1 MMKEMKNKT
10 TAAVQAAQSN
20 NDTGNEKTVSYPA
33 PAQLATPTG
42 LKPEEVREI
51 VKVVNPLIADAFA
64 LYLKTKNF
72 HWHLSGSHFREYH
85 LLFDEQAD
93 SIFDSIDPLAERVR
107 RIGGTTVRSIS
118 HVGELQ
124 TIKDDN
130 RDFVAPDEMIAELIK
145 DNLQIAS
152 RQRAAIETCEQRRD
166 TPTSN
171 ILQDILDKT
180 ERRVWFLYEVSQ
192 GGKNEL

>member
-1 MMKEMKNKT
+1 MKNKT
-10 TAAVQAAQSN
+10 ATAAAQTTRSGDN
-20 NDTGNEKTVSYPA
+20 KANDKTGANPA
-33 PAQLATPTG
+33 PKQLATPTG
-42 LKPEEVREI
+42 LKPEDVREI
-51 VKVVNPLIADAFA
+51 VATVNPLIADAFA
-64 LYLKTKNF
+64 LYIKTKNF

-93 SIFDSIDPLAERVR
+93 SIFESVDPLAERVR
-107 RIGGTTVRSIS
+107 RIGGTTLKSVA
-118 HVGELQ
+118 HVAELQ
-124 TIKDDN
+124 AIRDDN

-145 DNLQIAS
+145 DNLQIAD
-152 RQRAAIETCEQRRD
+152 RQRAAIGVCEQRRD

-171 ILQDILDKT
+171 VLQDVLDKT

>member
-1 MMKEMKNKT
+1 MKNKT
-10 TAAVQAAQSN
+10 ATAAAQTTRSGDN
-20 NDTGNEKTVSYPA
+20 KANDKTGANPA
-33 PAQLATPTG
+33 PKQLATPTG
-42 LKPEEVREI
+42 LKSEDVREI
-51 VKVVNPLIADAFA
+51 VAAVNPLIADAFA
-64 LYLKTKNF
+64 LYIKTKNF

-93 SIFDSIDPLAERVR
+93 SIFDSVDPLAERVR
-107 RIGGTTVRSIS
+107 RIGGMTLKSVA
-118 HVGELQ
+118 HVAELQ
-124 TIKDDN
+124 TIRDDN

-145 DNLQIAS
+145 DNLQIAN
-152 RQRAAIETCEQRRD
+152 RQRHAIEICEERRD

-171 ILQDILDKT
+171 VLQDVLDKT